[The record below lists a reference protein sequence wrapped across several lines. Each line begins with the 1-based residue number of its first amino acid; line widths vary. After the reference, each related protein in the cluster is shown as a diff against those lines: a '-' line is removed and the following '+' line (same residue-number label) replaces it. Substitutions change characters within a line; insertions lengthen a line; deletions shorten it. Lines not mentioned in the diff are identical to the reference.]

1 MLLMGKQK
9 AQKQK
14 KQNSLWPLWVFIIT
28 FAISLLMS
36 FLSETALTEVHLPV
50 AVLIL
55 FVFILTGIL
64 FDILGMAVTGCDI
77 VDFNSMAAKKIR
89 GAREAILLVQKSSV
103 ISNICND
110 VIGDICG
117 ILSGAMGA
125 AIVLSA
131 AFGADTKTE
140 LFAGVFMSA
149 GIAAMT
155 VSGKA
160 VGKIVAIKYKKKIV
174 FAAGK
179 LLSVFI
185 PQTRNARKR
194 RNK

>member
-1 MLLMGKQK
+1 MGKQK

-28 FAISLLMS
+28 FAISFLMS

-55 FVFILTGIL
+55 FVLVLIGIF
-64 FDILGMAVTGCDI
+64 FDCLGVAVTSCDI

-89 GAREAILLVQKSSV
+89 GAREAIILVQKASV

-131 AFGADTKTE
+131 AFGADTRTE

-160 VGKIVAIKYKKKIV
+160 VGKIIAIKHKKKIV